1 MVGPAPEDPECGEPV
16 QGRRRAVEARTDPA
30 RWRAHNA
37 QPRSVELR
45 RLREVAQ
52 RAGWDI
58 VATYD
63 ETASGAVGPERRTEY
78 AAMLKDAAR
87 RKFDVLMAWDVSR
100 LGRSL
105 AGLVALMEQLRA
117 LKVDLFIDQ
126 QGLDTTTPAGRAMFQ
141 MAGVFAEFE
150 RGMLIER
157 TRAGMN
163 RARARGIHVVR
174 PSVGA
179 DVKRRI
185 AEMRGLGIS
194 INRIAAS
201 LSVGKSVV
209 CRVCRELPMAA
220 SGKSVSP
227 AAHA

>member
-1 MVGPAPEDPECGEPV
+1 M
-16 QGRRRAVEARTDPA
+16 RRAAIYVRVSTDGQTTE
-30 RWRAHNA
+30 N
-37 QPRSVELR
+37 QLR

-126 QGLDTTTPAGRAMFQ
+126 QGLDTTTPWSA
-141 MAGVFAEFE
+141 
-150 RGMLIER
+150 
-157 TRAGMN
+157 
-163 RARARGIHVVR
+163 
-174 PSVGA
+174 P
-179 DVKRRI
+179 
-185 AEMRGLGIS
+185 LG
-194 INRIAAS
+194 
-201 LSVGKSVV
+201 
-209 CRVCRELPMAA
+209 
-220 SGKSVSP
+220 
-227 AAHA
+227 